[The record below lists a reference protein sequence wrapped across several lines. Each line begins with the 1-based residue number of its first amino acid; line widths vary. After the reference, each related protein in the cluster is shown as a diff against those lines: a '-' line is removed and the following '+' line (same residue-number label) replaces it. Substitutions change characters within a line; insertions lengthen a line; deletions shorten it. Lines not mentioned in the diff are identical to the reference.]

1 MNRFNDIEIQ
11 VLKKI
16 IDAVKLHSTPELLNI
31 KTQFVLCYD
40 YGECA
45 VMESIKGKLSRRPVE
60 LLDLDSWE
68 TFQDFDFQE

>member
-1 MNRFNDIEIQ
+1 MIRFSDVEIRT
-11 VLKKI
+11 LKKI

-45 VMESIKGKLSRRPVE
+45 VMESIRAKLAHRPVQ
-60 LLDLDSWE
+60 LIDLDSWE
-68 TFQDFDFQE
+68 EIQVYDFTE